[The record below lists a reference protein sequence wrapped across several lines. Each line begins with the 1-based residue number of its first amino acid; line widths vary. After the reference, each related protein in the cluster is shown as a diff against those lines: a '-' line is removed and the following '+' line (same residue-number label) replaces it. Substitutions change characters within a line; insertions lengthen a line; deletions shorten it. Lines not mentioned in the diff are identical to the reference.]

1 MQLLKEYYNE
11 NNLEKRAEILKKRDI
26 EIINYRKKRLSKI
39 EEYYKKNKD
48 VFPELEK
55 FLEEKIEEEKQ
66 EVKNWEKAIKETNY
80 LEWSKRTMSH

>member
-1 MQLLKEYYNE
+1 LQLLKEYYNE

-66 EVKNWEKAIKETNY
+66 EVKN
-80 LEWSKRTMSH
+80 